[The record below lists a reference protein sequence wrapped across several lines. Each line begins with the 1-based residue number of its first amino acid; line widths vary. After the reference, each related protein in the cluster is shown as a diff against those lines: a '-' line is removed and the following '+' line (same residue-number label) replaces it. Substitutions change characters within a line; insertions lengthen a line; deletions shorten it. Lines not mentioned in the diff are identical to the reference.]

1 MLSTAKISSIPQ
13 QALGP
18 EFPSSPAAG
27 VPPYGFS
34 QVRWDRV
41 RAFLVM
47 AGTARGAGKRAEPVL
62 CGCRFFPPEARTDTL
77 FPVFLGFR
85 SGTGP
90 IFRPAVLLSRIVAV
104 SSYRV
109 SVFKGV
115 SRASGRD
122 APYPPSKE
130 RRNAR
135 FRYNRRHSAGLCGVQ
150 GIPERDRRAV
160 LRLAGTRRGGLA
172 GFPVRGGGR
181 IVDARRSVGCP
192 RGRIRGDPAAHA
204 ARDRAAGAF
213 AEGPVP
219 IGRPRPDRTPWAD
232 CCSASSKWL

>member
-13 QALGP
+13 RALGP

-41 RAFLVM
+41 RAFPVM

-109 SVFKGV
+109 SVFKGM

-181 IVDARRSVGCP
+181 I
-192 RGRIRGDPAAHA
+192 
-204 ARDRAAGAF
+204 
-213 AEGPVP
+213 E
-219 IGRPRPDRTPWAD
+219 IGRAHV
-232 CCSASSKWL
+232 

>member
-41 RAFLVM
+41 RAFPVM

-109 SVFKGV
+109 SVFKGM

-135 FRYNRRHSAGLCGVQ
+135 FRYNRRLMRRTGDSGAGSSHS
-150 GIPERDRRAV
+150 
-160 LRLAGTRRGGLA
+160 LAACWDSSRGSGWLPGT
-172 GFPVRGGGR
+172 GR
-181 IVDARRSVGCP
+181 
-192 RGRIRGDPAAHA
+192 
-204 ARDRAAGAF
+204 
-213 AEGPVP
+213 
-219 IGRPRPDRTPWAD
+219 RPDCGCASIRRLPAWPD
-232 CCSASSKWL
+232 SWRSCCSRCSGSRCWGIC

>member
-41 RAFLVM
+41 RSFPVM

-109 SVFKGV
+109 S
-115 SRASGRD
+115 ASGDVPR
-122 APYPPSKE
+122 
-130 RRNAR
+130 
-135 FRYNRRHSAGLCGVQ
+135 
-150 GIPERDRRAV
+150 
-160 LRLAGTRRGGLA
+160 
-172 GFPVRGGGR
+172 VRPG
-181 IVDARRSVGCP
+181 RSV
-192 RGRIRGDPAAHA
+192 PA
-204 ARDRAAGAF
+204 
-213 AEGPVP
+213 
-219 IGRPRPDRTPWAD
+219 
-232 CCSASSKWL
+232 K